1 MEVLY
6 ERGFGAMAVFTTA
19 ALFGNVVM
27 LNLLI
32 AIVRPSQDAAPLPV
46 LPSHRG
52 SWQVSDEFDQYMER
66 ASLEALMALAMLC
79 KEAREARPPP
89 CATPLSV
96 PPTLQR
102 TLRQRCLL
110 ALPP

>member
-1 MEVLY
+1 MFLKPKCV
-6 ERGFGAMAVFTTA
+6 GC
-19 ALFGNVVM
+19 
-27 LNLLI
+27 
-32 AIVRPSQDAAPLPV
+32 

-52 SWQVSDEFDQYMER
+52 SRQVSDEFDQYMER

-96 PPTLQR
+96 PPTLRRTSLTSGQR
-102 TLRQRCLL
+102 TY
-110 ALPP
+110 PPFL

>member
-1 MEVLY
+1 MCRASDSSSNLNAS
-6 ERGFGAMAVFTTA
+6 GACQVTA
-19 ALFGNVVM
+19 
-27 LNLLI
+27 
-32 AIVRPSQDAAPLPV
+32 
-46 LPSHRG
+46 G
-52 SWQVSDEFDQYMER
+52 SRQVSDEFDQYMER

-102 TLRQRCLL
+102 CVL